1 MKKSLLLIALLCP
14 LWLFAQSESDYRT
27 IKGVVMDSV
36 TNETLIG
43 ATVMIDPDAAEAKN
57 LGPKGTITDFDGKF
71 ELKVPKAVKYVVV
84 SFVGYKNAKLDVT
97 KTTEF
102 KVMLQPDQEQLTEV
116 VVTGYQQIEK
126 RKSTSAI
133 QTVKMDDIK
142 SIGVASIDQLLE
154 GQVAGMTSI
163 PTNGAPGAPNKMR
176 IRSTVSLTGSTDP
189 LWVLDGMILE
199 GNDIPANFS
208 DKDNIDNLYNT
219 SIAGVNP
226 ADIESITILKDAAA
240 TAIYGAKAAN
250 GVIVVTTKKG
260 ATGKMRVNAS
270 AAMFI
275 TTKPDLGKL
284 NLMNASEKVD
294 FELEMAGIS
303 DLTYK
308 TDKGSVA
315 RILSEFDQLDVF
327 RTGGFDAISLD
338 AQKAI
343 NNLRNTGSDWGDL
356 LYQSAV
362 NQQYNLSLS
371 GGSEKARYYVSA
383 GYYNEQGTTIGTS
396 FERFNATMK
405 TDFDLLDNLK
415 LGVSFFLTQ
424 STRKS
429 YITDLDAYTN
439 PSQYSRTVNPY
450 LNVKDEDG
458 RYIYDQDIDGLNEA
472 YIQFNILEER
482 KNTDYSLKNLAIKPM
497 LTLEYKPVSW
507 LRLSTQ
513 FGMQLENS
521 KTEKFADQ
529 DSYYVRKYRQYT
541 EYGSYNNKK
550 YFLPDGGIIQNWDD
564 EMSQYQWKLQGEF
577 NKVF

>member
-43 ATVMIDPDAAEAKN
+43 ATVMIDPDAAEVKN

-294 FELEMAGIS
+294 FELGMAGIS

-415 LGVSFFLTQ
+415 LGVSF
-424 STRKS
+424 
-429 YITDLDAYTN
+429 
-439 PSQYSRTVNPY
+439 
-450 LNVKDEDG
+450 
-458 RYIYDQDIDGLNEA
+458 
-472 YIQFNILEER
+472 
-482 KNTDYSLKNLAIKPM
+482 
-497 LTLEYKPVSW
+497 
-507 LRLSTQ
+507 
-513 FGMQLENS
+513 
-521 KTEKFADQ
+521 
-529 DSYYVRKYRQYT
+529 
-541 EYGSYNNKK
+541 
-550 YFLPDGGIIQNWDD
+550 
-564 EMSQYQWKLQGEF
+564 
-577 NKVF
+577 

>member
-102 KVMLQPDQEQLTEV
+102 EVMLQPDQEQLTEV

-142 SIGVASIDQLLE
+142 RIGVASIDQLLE
-154 GQVAGMTSI
+154 GQVAGMTAI
-163 PTNGAPGAPNKMR
+163 PTNGAPGAPSKMR

-199 GNDIPANFS
+199 GNDIPTDFS

-226 ADIESITILKDAAA
+226 ADIESITILKDASA
-240 TAIYGAKAAN
+240 TAIYGARAAN

-260 ATGKMRVNAS
+260 TAGKMRVNAS
-270 AAMFI
+270 AAMFV
-275 TTKPDLGKL
+275 TTRPDLGKL

-294 FELEMAGIS
+294 FELGMAANPN
-303 DLTYK
+303 LTYQ
-308 TDKGSVA
+308 TDRGAVS
-315 RILSEFDQLDVF
+315 RILTEYDQLGVYRD
-327 RTGGFDAISLD
+327 GGFNAISSE
-338 AQKAI
+338 AQQAI
-343 NNLRNTGSDWGDL
+343 NKLRSSGTNWGNQV
-356 LYQSAV
+356 YQNAV
-362 NQQYNLSLS
+362 NQQYNISVS
-371 GGSEKARYYVSA
+371 GGSESTRYY
-383 GYYNEQGTTIGTS
+383 G
-396 FERFNATMK
+396 FCW
-405 TDFDLLDNLK
+405 LL
-415 LGVSFFLTQ
+415 
-424 STRKS
+424 
-429 YITDLDAYTN
+429 
-439 PSQYSRTVNPY
+439 
-450 LNVKDEDG
+450 
-458 RYIYDQDIDGLNEA
+458 
-472 YIQFNILEER
+472 
-482 KNTDYSLKNLAIKPM
+482 
-497 LTLEYKPVSW
+497 
-507 LRLSTQ
+507 
-513 FGMQLENS
+513 
-521 KTEKFADQ
+521 
-529 DSYYVRKYRQYT
+529 
-541 EYGSYNNKK
+541 
-550 YFLPDGGIIQNWDD
+550 
-564 EMSQYQWKLQGEF
+564 
-577 NKVF
+577 